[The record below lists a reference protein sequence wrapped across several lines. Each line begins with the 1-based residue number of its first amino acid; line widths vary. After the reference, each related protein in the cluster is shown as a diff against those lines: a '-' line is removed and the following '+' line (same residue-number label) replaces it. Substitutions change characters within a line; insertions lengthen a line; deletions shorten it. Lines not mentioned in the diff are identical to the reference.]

1 MPSWKDRWLV
11 CAWRC
16 FERLFGSVLI
26 DEASIVLGSVCIGS
40 VVDPGHDANA
50 IAVCDVADTFAVSV
64 IDISDVVAH
73 SGVR

>member
-26 DEASIVLGSVCIGS
+26 DEASIVLGSGCNKTVLE
-40 VVDPGHDANA
+40 PGHDANA

-64 IDISDVVAH
+64 IDFSDVVAG